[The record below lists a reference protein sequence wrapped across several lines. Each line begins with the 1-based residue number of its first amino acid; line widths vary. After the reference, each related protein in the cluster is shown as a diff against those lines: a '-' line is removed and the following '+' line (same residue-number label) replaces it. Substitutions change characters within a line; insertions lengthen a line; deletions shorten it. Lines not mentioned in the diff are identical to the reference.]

1 MSLRN
6 PIKTMKSKGAR
17 VASAVLAAG
26 LIAGT
31 AGIASSATAG
41 ASASGKT
48 VDLVSCFDTNAW
60 CTVYNHTMINYL
72 TTHGVH
78 VTYLQDPFSASV
90 QVQNL
95 NAAIAN
101 HPNLIVLLASAS
113 DSALIPGQNAAK
125 AAGIPLIYTN
135 SHSMAQ
141 KDVVSN
147 INAGQCSLG
156 QFGADN
162 MVSGL
167 KAEHKAVR
175 GNVVA
180 ITGSAGVYT
189 SSDRMSCFNKELA
202 KVGPG
207 LNLVSV
213 QDGNWDPT
221 QSGQEYTAM
230 VSQFGKN
237 GIVGGIG
244 MADYQTDGMIR
255 AAIAAGQKVGVK
267 NKGVVFSGT
276 NCTVTGMNDIAAGT
290 MWGDATQMPAYE
302 GNLVAVNVLKYLNG
316 GHIARYING
325 VEHDITA
332 LNYKHYKAGC
342 SQTAANANGTFAY

>member
-6 PIKTMKSKGAR
+6 PIKAMKSKGVR

-26 LIAGT
+26 LMAGT
-31 AGIASSATAG
+31 AGVASSATAG

-48 VDLVSCFDTNAW
+48 VELVSCFDVNAW
-60 CTVYNHTMINYL
+60 CTVYNHTIVNYL
-72 TTHGVH
+72 TNHGVH
-78 VTYLQDPFSASV
+78 VTYLQDPFNAST

-95 NAAIAN
+95 TTAIDA
-101 HPNLIVLLASAS
+101 HPNLILLLASAS
-113 DSALIPGQNAAK
+113 DSALVPGQNEAK
-125 AAGIPLIYTN
+125 AAGIPLIYLN

-141 KDVVSN
+141 RDVVSN

-162 MVSGL
+162 IISGL
-167 KAEHKAVR
+167 KAEHKAVK

-189 SSDRMSCFNKELA
+189 SSDRMACFNKELA
-202 KVGPG
+202 KKGPG

-230 VSQFGKN
+230 VSQFGKT

-244 MADYQTDGMIR
+244 MADYQTVGMIQ
-255 AAIAAGQKVGVK
+255 AAQAAGQKVGVA

-276 NCTVTGMNDIAAGT
+276 NCTSSGMAAIANGT

-302 GNLVAVNVLKYLNG
+302 GNLVAVNALKYLNG
-316 GHIARYING
+316 GHLPRYING

-332 LNYKHYKAGC
+332 RNYLQYKAGC
-342 SQTAANANGTFAY
+342 SQTTANAAGTFTH

>member
-60 CTVYNHTMINYL
+60 CTVYNHTAINYL
-72 TTHGVH
+72 TKHGVH
-78 VTYLQDPFSASV
+78 VTYLQDPFQAST

-95 NAAIAN
+95 NTAIAN

-162 MVSGL
+162 LVSGL

-213 QDGNWDPT
+213 QDGNWNPG

-244 MADYQTDGMIR
+244 MADYQTDAMIS
-255 AAIAAGQKVGVK
+255 AAVAAGQKVGVK

>member
-1 MSLRN
+1 M
-6 PIKTMKSKGAR
+6 
-17 VASAVLAAG
+17 
-26 LIAGT
+26 AGT
-31 AGIASSATAG
+31 AGVASSATAG

-48 VDLVSCFDTNAW
+48 VELVSCFDVNAW
-60 CTVYNHTMINYL
+60 CTVYNHTIVNYL
-72 TTHGVH
+72 TNHGVH
-78 VTYLQDPFSASV
+78 VTYLQDPFNAST

-95 NAAIAN
+95 TTAIDA
-101 HPNLIVLLASAS
+101 HPNLILLLASAS
-113 DSALIPGQNAAK
+113 DSALVPGQNEAK
-125 AAGIPLIYTN
+125 AAGIPLIYLN

-141 KDVVSN
+141 RDVVSN

-162 MVSGL
+162 LISGL

-189 SSDRMSCFNKELA
+189 SSDRMACFNKELA
-202 KVGPG
+202 KKGPG

-230 VSQFGKN
+230 VSQFGKT

-244 MADYQTDGMIR
+244 MADYQTVGMIQ
-255 AAIAAGQKVGVK
+255 AAQAAGQKVGVA

-276 NCTVTGMNDIAAGT
+276 NCTSSGMAAIANGT

-302 GNLVAVNVLKYLNG
+302 GNLVAVNALKYLNG
-316 GHIARYING
+316 GHLPRYING

-332 LNYKHYKAGC
+332 RNYLQYKAGC
-342 SQTAANANGTFAY
+342 SQTTANAAGTFTH

>member
-6 PIKTMKSKGAR
+6 SIRAKKLKSAR
-17 VASAVLAAG
+17 LASALLAVG

-31 AGIASSATAG
+31 VGVASTTTAS

-48 VDLVSCFDTNAW
+48 VEFVSCFDTNAW
-60 CTVYNHTMINYL
+60 CNVYNHTIINYL
-72 TTHGVH
+72 TGHGVH
-78 VTYLQDPFSASV
+78 VTYLQDPFNAST

-95 NAAIAN
+95 NTAVSA
-101 HPNLIVLLASAS
+101 HPNLILLLVSAS
-113 DSALIPGQNAAK
+113 DSALVPGQNAAH
-125 AAGIPLIYTN
+125 AAGIPVIYLN

-147 INAGQCSLG
+147 INANQCALG
-156 QFGADN
+156 TFGADN
-162 MVSGL
+162 LVSGL
-167 KAEHKAVR
+167 KAEHKAVK

-189 SSDRMSCFNKELA
+189 SADRMACFQKELV
-202 KVGPG
+202 KKGPN

-221 QSGQEYTAM
+221 QSGQEYTAL

-244 MADYQTDGMIR
+244 MADYQADGMIR
-255 AAIAAGQKVGVK
+255 AAEAAGQTVGVK
-267 NKGVVFSGT
+267 HHGVVFSGT
-276 NCTVTGMNDIAAGT
+276 NCTITGMQDIAAGT
-290 MWGDATQMPAYE
+290 LWGDATQMPAVE
-302 GNLVAVNVLKYLNG
+302 GNLAAVTALKYLNG
-316 GHIARYING
+316 GKIPRYVYG
-325 VEHDITA
+325 TEHDITA
-332 LNYKHYKAGC
+332 KNYKQYVHGC
-342 SQTAANANGTFAY
+342 DQTQASANGAA